1 MKRNKL
7 FDSGLSIQEER
18 KSLIYALLQH
28 IQQHRGLLY
37 YIIAQMK
44 DQSVDDSDIHFVID
58 DESNYLNILNKMNQ
72 ANDKDPEKLSNTLWS
87 YHRVRRTK
95 RKFSH
100 FVREAFNKFSEM
112 VDRLIKSGVL
122 NRLFGQFDFFSEQ
135 DRDSHSPRSAHLRK
149 LRHRPAKC
157 GQRIDDFGEVKW
169 DFEFARD

>member
-1 MKRNKL
+1 
-7 FDSGLSIQEER
+7 
-18 KSLIYALLQH
+18 
-28 IQQHRGLLY
+28 
-37 YIIAQMK
+37 
-44 DQSVDDSDIHFVID
+44 
-58 DESNYLNILNKMNQ
+58 MNQ

-122 NRLFGQFDFFSEQ
+122 NRLFGQYDFFSEQ

-169 DFEFARD
+169 DFEFARDQNEDSSASESSSSAYDSDSDANNKSGEDEMEFIG